1 MIAMKMSR
9 RGLARSSL
17 RRAVAL
23 GLALAV
29 VLRRVGR
36 FEVVEALAWRGVP
49 DVAHVRGEEVDVE
62 LGYRVDVGVA
72 DSIAAELM
80 RRKWDGI
87 TVALDGKLGGA
98 ELGVEIDI
106 YADEHVPVQAGIIS
120 EGVSILAE
128 PRGHVGGE
136 VVESFYELL
145 DVEREEVEA
154 VVEELAAEMRHA
166 ALWRAA
172 SGVYALRDYSFEPE
186 DAVPLWRRLGQAV
199 EDLRRLLPPELELG
213 TQKAFRSLAPELLR
227 HLEKHYMVKLYKDA
241 VQMVPLSTKSH
252 RDATA
257 LLRDALAE
265 AARKTAGR
273 TGRVDWEEYAEAV
286 KEELRQRLQART
298 KKQA

>member
-1 MIAMKMSR
+1 MRA
-9 RGLARSSL
+9 GL

-29 VLRRVGR
+29 ALNRVGR
-36 FEVVEALAWRGVP
+36 FEVVEALAWRGAP
-49 DVAHVRGEEVDVE
+49 DVAHIRGEKVDVE
-62 LGYRVDVGVA
+62 LGRRVDAGVA
-72 DSIAAELM
+72 DSIAVEVM
-80 RRKWDGI
+80 RRRWDGI
-87 TVALDGKLGGA
+87 TVALGGKLGGV

-106 YADEHVPVQAGIIS
+106 YADERVPVQAGITS

-145 DVEREEVEA
+145 DVEREKMVA
-154 VVEELAAEMRHA
+154 VVEELASEMRRA

-172 SGVYALRDYSFEPE
+172 SGVYALRGFSFEPE
-186 DAVPLWRRLGQAV
+186 DAVPLWRRLGQAA
-199 EDLRRLLPPELELG
+199 EDLRRLLPPGLAGLG
-213 TQKAFRSLAPELLR
+213 TQKAFRGLVSVLK
-227 HLEKHYMVKLYKDA
+227 HLEKYYAVKFYKDA

-265 AARKTAGR
+265 AARKTASR
-273 TGRVDWEEYAEAV
+273 TGHVDWEEYAEAV
-286 KEELRQRLQART
+286 KEELRQRLQA
-298 KKQA
+298 